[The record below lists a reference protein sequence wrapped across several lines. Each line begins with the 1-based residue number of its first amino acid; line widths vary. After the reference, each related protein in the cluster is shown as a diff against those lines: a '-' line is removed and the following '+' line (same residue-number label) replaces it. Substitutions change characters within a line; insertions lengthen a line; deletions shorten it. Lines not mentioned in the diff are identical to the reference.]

1 MSNSKYTWRY
11 LIERFYPIILSGL
24 AIILFIIYRHRF
36 VAIDKMV
43 NQMCDNGIS
52 LSVTL
57 AGFFLT
63 ILTLIKSITTRRMSF
78 VVDGGGLPLLLMYL
92 KHAIQYNIILL
103 LSSFIIKYVEHR
115 ASPMLYIKELNIVDS
130 AYVFIFILTIF
141 ISIRFT
147 QLFVSLLAD
156 PPQNSSLNDQQID
169 SEQED
174 E

>member
-1 MSNSKYTWRY
+1 
-11 LIERFYPIILSGL
+11 
-24 AIILFIIYRHRF
+24 
-36 VAIDKMV
+36 
-43 NQMCDNGIS
+43 MCDNGIS

-63 ILTLIKSITTRRMSF
+63 ILTLIKSITTRRMTF

-92 KHAIQYNIILL
+92 KHAIQFNITLL
-103 LSSFIIKYVEHR
+103 LASFIIKYVEHR
-115 ASPMLYIKELNIVDS
+115 ASQMMYIKGINIVDN
-130 AYVFIFILTIF
+130 AYVFLFILTIF

-156 PPQNSSLNDQQID
+156 PPQNSIQDDQQVD